1 MRVLV
6 TGAAGFIGSH
16 LCERLIERGDQV
28 CGIDNFNSYYAPEQ
42 KRKNIFELKNS
53 EKFELVHGDIRDRD
67 LMLSVVEFFKPDAIA
82 HLAGMAG
89 VRNSVANPELYTA
102 VNINGSQN
110 LLDAARKTGT
120 CRSFVFASTSSIYG
134 DTRTIP
140 FVESDAAIEPPQP
153 YAATKRAIEL
163 LAYTYHKLYGL
174 SFTATRFFTVYGP
187 RGRPDMMPMLLA
199 NSIAHNQPI
208 PYYGDKMSR
217 DWTFVGDIVSG
228 LVSALETPLGY
239 EILNLGRGAPV
250 PLKDF
255 IGTMEKAAGAKA
267 NLRLEE
273 KPAADV
279 FLTYADCSKAQ
290 RLLGYSPEVSV
301 DEGVKIFWK
310 WFSDQNRQV
319 K

>member
-28 CGIDNFNSYYAPEQ
+28 WGVDNFNSYYAPEQ
-42 KRKNIFELKNS
+42 KRSNISGLQNS
-53 EKFELVHGDIRDRD
+53 EFFQLIYGDIRDKE
-67 LMLSVVEFFKPDAIA
+67 LMHSVVENFKPDAIA
-82 HLAGMAG
+82 HLAAMAG

-110 LLDAARKTGT
+110 LLDAARKVGT

-134 DTRTIP
+134 DTATIP
-140 FVESDAAIEPPQP
+140 FVESDPATEPPQP
-153 YAATKRAIEL
+153 YAATKRAVEL
-163 LAYTYHKLYGL
+163 LAYTYYKLYGL

-199 NSIAHNQPI
+199 NSISKNQPI

-228 LVSALETPLGY
+228 LISALDTPLGY

-250 PLKDF
+250 LLKDF
-255 IGTMEKAAGAKA
+255 IGTMEKIAGAKA

-279 FLTYADCSKAQ
+279 YLTYADCSKASK
-290 RLLGYSPEVSV
+290 LLGYSAKVSV
-301 DEGVKIFWK
+301 DEGVQIFWN
-310 WFSDQNRQV
+310 WFSNQNS
-319 K
+319 